1 MLKVLFLCTE
11 NACRS
16 QMAEGLVNHDLAGQ
30 VQAFS
35 AGVRPSRV
43 NPRAIQ
49 VMAELGIDIRH
60 HRAKSVDDL
69 AGEQFDLVITV
80 CDQAREQCPVFFG
93 PAEVLHVG
101 FPDPGRAAGTDEEI
115 LASGTAGKE
124 VIVSRGEL
132 VEIGGAFRVP
142 DVIQQGGAKLREVG
156 TTNRTRARDYADAV
170 TKKTAWFE
178 IR

>member
-30 VQAFS
+30 VLAFS

-49 VMAELGIDIRH
+49 VMAELGIDISHQRS
-60 HRAKSVDDL
+60 KSVDDL

-80 CDQAREQCPVFFG
+80 CDQAQEQCPLFPG
-93 PAEVLHVG
+93 ETEVIHVG
-101 FPDPGRAAGTDEEI
+101 FPDPAQATGSEAEI
-115 LASGTAGKE
+115 MA
-124 VIVSRGEL
+124 
-132 VEIGGAFRVP
+132 AFRQGR
-142 DVIQQGGAKLREVG
+142 DAMRQQLMPLLQGKLS
-156 TTNRTRARDYADAV
+156 
-170 TKKTAWFE
+170 
-178 IR
+178 

>member
-30 VQAFS
+30 AQAFS

-43 NPRAIQ
+43 NPRAVQ

-60 HRAKSVDDL
+60 HRSKSVDDL

-80 CDQAREQCPVFFG
+80 CDQAQQQCPIFPG
-93 PAEVLHVG
+93 ETEVMHVG
-101 FPDPGRAAGTDEEI
+101 FPDPANAAGAEEEI
-115 LASGTAGKE
+115 MT
-124 VIVSRGEL
+124 
-132 VEIGGAFRVP
+132 AFRQVRDALRKQLVP
-142 DVIQQGGAKLREVG
+142 LLREKSQRFK
-156 TTNRTRARDYADAV
+156 NV
-170 TKKTAWFE
+170 TGAN
-178 IR
+178 

>member
-11 NACRS
+11 NSCRS

-49 VMAELGIDIRH
+49 VMAELGIDISQQRS
-60 HRAKSVDDL
+60 KSVEAL

-80 CDQAREQCPVFFG
+80 CDRAAEQCPIFPG
-93 PAEVLHVG
+93 ETEVRHVS
-101 FPDPGRAAGTDEEI
+101 FPDPAQTIGTEDEI
-115 LASGTAGKE
+115 MA
-124 VIVSRGEL
+124 
-132 VEIGGAFRVP
+132 AFRQLRDALREQLVP
-142 DVIQQGGAKLREVG
+142 LLREKLRG
-156 TTNRTRARDYADAV
+156 HKG
-170 TKKTAWFE
+170 KK
-178 IR
+178 